1 VSLDVSLLLVQVPY
15 LPPDDQQTL
24 PTTLRE
30 LRLVDGAFGNAVPL
44 KLSHLTAVSRLVFV
58 GNSSMP
64 GKVFGSIGGP
74 GAYCLVRGSALPPA
88 VQQLEV
94 QAVASM
100 EPILKLQHLQVRP
113 CRESQPV
120 QCYLPTLFILLNMPP
135 LKPPVGW
142 LANAEPRTLSAV
154 TCIVPVPYF
163 AVCPKGVLYCTLH
176 VLFSVSVA

>member
-1 VSLDVSLLLVQVPY
+1 VRPTGNILSRQETKSVSLDVSLLLAQVPY

-113 CRESQPV
+113 CIVISTV
-120 QCYLPTLFILLNMPP
+120 PTLDLRDR
-135 LKPPVGW
+135 G
-142 LANAEPRTLSAV
+142 T
-154 TCIVPVPYF
+154 
-163 AVCPKGVLYCTLH
+163 
-176 VLFSVSVA
+176 